1 MPPSPPGP
9 SQCAHFRQAEA
20 VPVSVLPHI
29 CTLHKRSHIFS
40 FLRRFPLQYTTG
52 FSANPPTLLNTCA
65 CLGALR
71 GFGNIIRR
79 DVALGVRDG
88 ASTLKG
94 SGQQKERKGVNLARL
109 TVPLR
114 LIRDLM
120 REGVWFWQP
129 EWQKPYG
136 QLRSCLRRASGSGLG
151 ITDRE
156 AGMTRTNWHGSLSF
170 LSSPWPHPARAGYQQ
185 EKAERKVARSLREE
199 ERVKTEAIK
208 KKGKE
213 QRERETERK

>member
-1 MPPSPPGP
+1 MPPPPPGP
-9 SQCAHFRQAEA
+9 SQCAQQKLSLWASLHTY
-20 VPVSVLPHI
+20 VP
-29 CTLHKRSHIFS
+29 CADKRSHIFS
-40 FLRRFPLQYTTG
+40 FLRCFPLQCATG
-52 FSANPPTLLNTCA
+52 FSANPPTLLNTCT
-65 CLGALR
+65 CLGVLR
-71 GFGNIIRR
+71 GFGNIIRC

-88 ASTLKG
+88 ASMLKG

-156 AGMTRTNWHGSLSF
+156 AEMARTNRHGSLSF
-170 LSSPWPHPARAGYQQ
+170 LSPWPHPARAGYQQ
-185 EKAERKVARSLREE
+185 EKAERRMARSLRE
-199 ERVKTEAIK
+199 
-208 KKGKE
+208 G
-213 QRERETERK
+213 